1 MASNKRCAAIAGVV
15 ALVCCTATALTQ
27 AAPAATK
34 SVTIRGQALEIA
46 VLPAQSTPL
55 GQDVLF
61 LPGVGGWRGW
71 AITIAE
77 TMASWGY
84 DVYGVDTKQYLDT
97 FTAAGGL
104 TVADVTNDLRALADA
119 TTGKSGR
126 RVSLVG
132 WSEGAGLAVLG
143 AAGERGKTAF
153 AGLITFGLTDEN
165 VIAWH
170 RSENLTSLL
179 KKPHEP
185 TFTATTHMKDVAPLP
200 LMMIQ
205 SSQDQYVGLDEAK
218 RLFDA
223 AREPKRFELVRGD
236 NHRFDGNHDGQ
247 TLILCTTYEMDV
259 TNGGKTRTHR
269 GIGAEVFVHADSSFT
284 SMAKTRAGASP
295 PS

>member
-1 MASNKRCAAIAGVV
+1 MASNKRCAAILGVA
-15 ALVCCTATALTQ
+15 ALVGCTATAVTQ

-46 VLPAQSTPL
+46 VLPAQATPL
-55 GQDVLF
+55 GQGVLF
-61 LPGVGGWRGW
+61 LPGIGGWRGW

-104 TVADVTNDLRALADA
+104 TEADVANDLRALAEA
-119 TTGKSGR
+119 AAGTSGR

-143 AAGERGKTAF
+143 AGGERGKTAF
-153 AGLITFGLTDEN
+153 AGLVTFGLIDEN

-170 RSENLTSLL
+170 WSENLTSLV

-185 TFTATTHMKDVAPLP
+185 TFTTMAHMKDVAPLP

-205 SSQDQYVGLDEAK
+205 STHDQYVGLDEAK

-236 NHRFDGNHDGQ
+236 NHRFDGNHDGFFLQ
-247 TLILCTTYEMDV
+247 LRDGLRWVSQM
-259 TNGGKTRTHR
+259 NNARLSGR
-269 GIGAEVFVHADSSFT
+269 
-284 SMAKTRAGASP
+284 
-295 PS
+295 